1 MEEWFENHFMEQG
14 KGETLILL
22 HGNGEESSYFEKQI
36 EEFSRYYRVIA
47 IDTCRHGKTL
57 RGRAPFTIRQFAQDL
72 KAFMDQH
79 NIVRANLLGFSDGA
93 NIAMIFAMK
102 YPDRVDRLILDGGN
116 LTPDGVRSGTQ
127 IPIEIGY
134 RMASFFKKLSPKART
149 NAELLGLMVNDPNIN
164 PEDLTKI
171 QAPTLVLA
179 GTRDVIK
186 ASHTKAIAKA
196 IPDSRLV
203 FITGD
208 HYVVAKNPQTF
219 NAAVLYFLKPEITPS
234 GKKECL

>member
-1 MEEWFENHFMEQG
+1 MEESFENHFLEQG

-36 EEFSRYYRVIA
+36 EDFSRYYRVIA
-47 IDTCRHGKTL
+47 IDTRGHGKTL

-102 YPDRVDRLILDGGN
+102 YPDRIDRLILDGGN

-134 RMASFFKKLSPKART
+134 RMASFFKKFSPKART
-149 NAELLGLMVNDPNIN
+149 TAELLGLMVNDPNIN

-208 HYVVAKNPQTF
+208 HYVAARNPQTF
-219 NAAVLYFLKPEITPS
+219 NAAVLHFLKPEITPS